1 MTLLIY
7 GIIGFTILCG
17 VTAVAYA
24 LVDRDDGRG
33 EFSGATEGDQT
44 SRFGQRSSPSR

>member
-17 VTAVAYA
+17 GAALVYA
-24 LVDRDDGRG
+24 LLRRG
-33 EFSGATEGDQT
+33 EDRMAPDWWRDQ
-44 SRFGQRSSPSR
+44 

>member
-17 VTAVAYA
+17 ATAVAFA
-24 LVDRDDGRG
+24 LPRKSRG
-33 EFSGATEGDQT
+33 EDRMAPDWWRDQ
-44 SRFGQRSSPSR
+44 